1 VRIIFWGTPE
11 YSIASLDIFIK
22 SKHEVIGVVS
32 QPDKKR
38 SRGNKLISSPVKSFA
53 EQESIKIYT
62 PEKIS
67 DNIHFINELK
77 SLSCDLFIVIAYGK
91 ILPKEILEIP
101 KFGCWNAHASLLP
114 RWRGAAPIQWS
125 LIKGDEFTGVGIMK
139 MNEGLDTGDL
149 LLEEKIK
156 IGNDDNLNK
165 LSDKLSILSAKLFL
179 NAISLVEENISN
191 SFNYKLTKQN
201 TLGRE
206 ITYAR
211 MIEKSDFKLVWSN
224 EAFKISQKIK
234 ALYPRA
240 STTFRGK
247 NLKIIKI
254 KVLSSDEIKNEKY
267 LKMRNYSKPG
277 IILSVLENEGIIIS
291 TKTDPIILLE
301 AKLEGKNI
309 SSKNQ
314 LIQQLKPTVGEYFSD

>member
-38 SRGNKLISSPVKSFA
+38 SRGNKLISSPVKSFS

-62 PEKIS
+62 PEKIRG
-67 DNIHFINELK
+67 NIDFIYELK
-77 SLSCDLFIVIAYGK
+77 SISCDLFIVIAYGK

-101 KFGCWNAHASLLP
+101 KLGCWNAHASLLP

-125 LIKGDEFTGVGIMK
+125 LMKGDEFTGVGIMK
-139 MNEGLDTGDL
+139 MNEGLDTGDI

-156 IGNDDNLNK
+156 IHNNDNLK
-165 LSDKLSILSAKLFL
+165 TLTEKLSILSAKLFL
-179 NAISLVEENISN
+179 KATSILEENINKNTN
-191 SFNYKLTKQN
+191 SQLAKQN

-211 MIEKSDFKLVWSN
+211 MIEKSDFKVDWGN
-224 EAFKISQKIK
+224 EAINISQKIK

-240 STTFRGK
+240 NTTFRGK
-247 NLKIIKI
+247 NLKILKI
-254 KVLSSDEIKNEKY
+254 KVLTSDEIKNVKY
-267 LKMRNYSKPG
+267 IFMSNYSRPG
-277 IILSVLENEGIIIS
+277 IILAVIENEGIIIS
-291 TKTDPIILLE
+291 TKTDPIILIE

-309 SSKNQ
+309 SSKKQ
-314 LIQQLKPTVGEYFSD
+314 LIQQLKPSAGEYLSD

>member
-11 YSIASLDIFIK
+11 YSVASLDIFIK
-22 SKHEVIGVVS
+22 SKHEVIAVVS

-38 SRGNKLISSPVKSFA
+38 SRGNKLISSPVKYFA
-53 EQESIKIYT
+53 EKESIKIYT
-62 PEKIS
+62 PEKIR
-67 DNIHFINELK
+67 DNIQFINELK

-125 LIKGDEFTGVGIMK
+125 LMKGDEFTGVGIMK

-156 IGNDDNLNK
+156 IYNHDNLNTLTEK
-165 LSDKLSILSAKLFL
+165 LSTLSAKLFL
-179 NAISLVEENISN
+179 NATSLLEKNIN
-191 SFNYKLTKQN
+191 KNTNFKLTKQN
-201 TLGRE
+201 TLCRE

-211 MIEKSDFKLVWSN
+211 MIEKSDFKVDWSN
-224 EAFKISQKIK
+224 EAIKISRKIK

-240 STTFRGK
+240 NTTFKGK

-254 KVLSSDEIKNEKY
+254 EVLSNDEINNEKY
-267 LKMRNYSKPG
+267 CFMSSNIEPG
-277 IILSVLENEGIIIS
+277 IILDVIENEGIIIS
-291 TKTDPIILLE
+291 TKSDPIILLE

-309 SSKNQ
+309 SSKKQ
-314 LIQQLKPTVGEYFSD
+314 LIQQLKPSVGEYFSD

>member
-1 VRIIFWGTPE
+1 MRIVFWGTPE
-11 YSIASLDIFIK
+11 YSLASLDILNK
-22 SKHEVIGVVS
+22 SKHEVIAVVS

-38 SRGNKLISSPVKSFA
+38 SRGNKLISSPVKTFA
-53 EQESIKIYT
+53 KNESIKIYT
-62 PEKIS
+62 PETIRG
-67 DNIHFINELK
+67 NIPFINELK

-101 KFGCWNAHASLLP
+101 KLGCWNAHASLLP

-125 LIKGDEFTGVGIMK
+125 LMKGDEFTGVGIMK

-149 LLEEKIK
+149 LSEEKIK
-156 IGNDDNLNK
+156 IYNNDNLNT
-165 LSDKLSILSAKLFL
+165 LSKKLSILSAKLFL
-179 NAISLVEENISN
+179 NTTSLLEENIKKNTN
-191 SFNYKLTKQN
+191 SQLKKQN

-211 MIEKSDFKLVWSN
+211 MIEKSDYKVDWSN
-224 EAFKISQKIK
+224 EAFIISQKIK

-240 STTFRGK
+240 TTTFKGK

-254 KVLSSDEIKNEKY
+254 KVLSSDEIKNGKY
-267 LKMRNYSKPG
+267 LLMSNYSKPG
-277 IILSVLENEGIIIS
+277 IILAVIENEGIIIS

-309 SSKNQ
+309 TSKNQ
-314 LIQQLKPTVGEYFSD
+314 MIQQLKPTVGEYLSD

>member
-62 PEKIS
+62 PAKIKG
-67 DNIHFINELK
+67 NIHFINELK

-114 RWRGAAPIQWS
+114 RWRGAAPVQWS
-125 LIKGDEFTGVGIMK
+125 LIKGDKFTGVGIMK
-139 MNEGLDTGDL
+139 MDEGLDTGDL

-156 IGNDDNLNK
+156 IDNNDNLNT
-165 LSDKLSILSAKLFL
+165 LSQKLSILSAKLFL
-179 NAISLVEENISN
+179 NATSLLEENI
-191 SFNYKLTKQN
+191 YKNIKSQLTKQN

-211 MIEKSDFKLVWSN
+211 MIEKSDFRVDWSN
-224 EAFKISQKIK
+224 EAIKISQKIK
-234 ALYPRA
+234 GLYPRA
-240 STTFRGK
+240 NTIYKGK
-247 NLKIIKI
+247 NLKILKI
-254 KVLSSDEIKNEKY
+254 KVLNSDEIKNKKN
-267 LKMRNYSKPG
+267 LLTSNLRPG
-277 IILSVLENEGIIIS
+277 IILAVIENEGIIIS

-309 SSKNQ
+309 TSKKQ
-314 LIQQLKPTVGEYFSD
+314 LLQQLKPSVGECFSD

>member
-1 VRIIFWGTPE
+1 MRIIFWGTPE

-38 SRGNKLISSPVKSFA
+38 TRGNKLISSPVKSLA

-62 PEKIS
+62 PAKIK

-156 IGNDDNLNK
+156 IDNDDNLNT
-165 LSDKLSILSAKLFL
+165 LSEKLSILSAKLFL
-179 NAISLVEENISN
+179 NATSLIEENIYN
-191 SFNYKLTKQN
+191 NTNFQLTKQN
-201 TLGRE
+201 ALGRE

-211 MIEKSDFKLVWSN
+211 MIEKSDFRVDWGN
-224 EAFKISQKIK
+224 EAIEIFKKIK
-234 ALYPRA
+234 GLYPRA
-240 STTFRGK
+240 NTTFRGK
-247 NLKIIKI
+247 NLKILKI

-267 LKMRNYSKPG
+267 LFMSNYSKPG
-277 IILSVLENEGIIIS
+277 IILAVKENEGIIIS

-309 SSKNQ
+309 SSKKQ
-314 LIQQLKPTVGEYFSD
+314 LIQQLKPSVGEYLSD

>member
-1 VRIIFWGTPE
+1 MRIIFWGTPE
-11 YSIASLDIFIK
+11 YSLASLDTFIK
-22 SKHEVIGVVS
+22 SKHELIAVVS

-38 SRGNKLISSPVKSFA
+38 SRGNKLISSPVKSIA
-53 EQESIKIYT
+53 LQESIKIYT
-62 PEKIS
+62 PEKIR
-67 DNIHFINELK
+67 DNINFINELK

-125 LIKGDEFTGVGIMK
+125 LIKGDEFTGVGIIK

-156 IGNDDNLNK
+156 IDNNDNLDT
-165 LSDKLSILSAKLFL
+165 LTEKLSILSAKLFL
-179 NAISLVEENISN
+179 NATSLLEENIN
-191 SFNYKLTKQN
+191 KNTNPQLTKQS

-211 MIEKSDFKLVWSN
+211 MIEKSDYKVDWGSQ
-224 EAFKISQKIK
+224 AIKISRKIK

-240 STTFRGK
+240 NTTFRGK

-254 KVLSSDEIKNEKY
+254 KILSSDEINNQKY
-267 LKMRNYSKPG
+267 CFISNYSKPG
-277 IILSVLENEGIIIS
+277 SILAVIENEGIIIS

-309 SSKNQ
+309 SSKKQ
-314 LIQQLKPTVGEYFSD
+314 LIQQLKPSVGEYLSD

>member
-11 YSIASLDIFIK
+11 YSTPSLDIFIK
-22 SKHEVIGVVS
+22 SKHEVIAVVS

-38 SRGNKLISSPVKSFA
+38 SRGNKLIPSPVKSIA

-62 PEKIS
+62 PEKIRG
-67 DNIHFINELK
+67 NIDFINELK

-91 ILPKEILEIP
+91 ILPNEILEIP

-139 MNEGLDTGDL
+139 MDEGLDTGDI

-156 IGNDDNLNK
+156 INNNDNLNT
-165 LSDKLSILSAKLFL
+165 LSEKLSILSAKLFL
-179 NAISLVEENISN
+179 NATSLIEENNNNNTN
-191 SFNYKLTKQN
+191 SQLTKQN

-211 MIEKSDFKLVWSN
+211 MIEKSDYKVDWSN

-234 ALYPRA
+234 GLYPRA
-240 STTFRGK
+240 NTTYRGK
-247 NLKIIKI
+247 NLKILKI

-267 LKMRNYSKPG
+267 LFMSNYSKPG
-277 IILSVLENEGIIIS
+277 IILAVIENEGIIIS

-301 AKLEGKNI
+301 AKLEGKNT
-309 SSKNQ
+309 SSKKQ
-314 LIQQLKPTVGEYFSD
+314 LIQQLKPSIGEYLSY

>member
-11 YSIASLDIFIK
+11 YSIPSLDTFIK

-38 SRGNKLISSPVKSFA
+38 SRGNMLISSPVKSFD
-53 EQESIKIYT
+53 EQKSIKIYT
-62 PEKIS
+62 PAKIR
-67 DNIHFINELK
+67 DNIHFLNELK

-139 MNEGLDTGDL
+139 MNEGLDTGDI

-156 IGNDDNLNK
+156 INNNDNLNT
-165 LSDKLSILSAKLFL
+165 LSEKLSIFSAKLFL
-179 NAISLVEENISN
+179 NATSFIEENIN
-191 SFNYKLTKQN
+191 KNTNPQLTKQN

-211 MIEKSDFKLVWSN
+211 MIEKSDFKIDWSN
-224 EAFKISQKIK
+224 EAIKISQKIK

-240 STTFRGK
+240 NTSFRGK

-254 KVLSSDEIKNEKY
+254 KVLSSDEVKNEKY
-267 LKMRNYSKPG
+267 LLMSNYSKPG
-277 IILSVLENEGIIIS
+277 IILAVIENKGIIIA

-309 SSKNQ
+309 SSKKQ
-314 LIQQLKPTVGEYFSD
+314 LIQQLKPLVGEYLSD

>member
-1 VRIIFWGTPE
+1 MRIIFWGTPE
-11 YSIASLDIFIK
+11 YSLESLDIFIK
-22 SKHEVIGVVS
+22 SKHEVIAVVS

-38 SRGNKLISSPVKSFA
+38 SRGNKLVSSPVKSLA
-53 EQESIKIYT
+53 EQESLKIYT
-62 PEKIS
+62 PEIIRG
-67 DNIHFINELK
+67 NIDFINELK
-77 SLSCDLFIVIAYGK
+77 TLSCDLFIVIAYGK

-125 LIKGDEFTGVGIMK
+125 LMNGDEYTGVGIMK

-156 IGNDDNLNK
+156 IDNNDNLNTLTK
-165 LSDKLSILSAKLFL
+165 KLSILSAKLFL
-179 NAISLVEENISN
+179 KATTLIEENIN
-191 SFNYKLTKQN
+191 KKNKTKLTKQI
-201 TLGRE
+201 TLERE

-211 MIEKSDFKLVWSN
+211 MIEKSDFKVDWGN
-224 EAFKISQKIK
+224 EAIKICRKIK

-240 STTFRGK
+240 YTTYKGK

-254 KVLSSDEIKNEKY
+254 KALSIDEINNEKY
-267 LKMRNYSKPG
+267 CFMRNYSKPG
-277 IILSVLENEGIIIS
+277 IILAVVDNEGIIIS
-291 TKTDPIILLE
+291 TKTDPMILLE

-309 SSKNQ
+309 SSKKQ
-314 LIQQLKPTVGEYFSD
+314 LIQQLKPSVGKYLSD

>member
-1 VRIIFWGTPE
+1 MRIIFWGTPE

-22 SKHEVIGVVS
+22 SKHDVIGVVS

-62 PEKIS
+62 PAKIK
-67 DNIHFINELK
+67 DNIQFINELK

-139 MNEGLDTGDL
+139 MNEELDTGDL
-149 LLEEKIK
+149 LLEEIIK
-156 IGNDDNLNK
+156 IDNDDNLNT
-165 LSDKLSILSAKLFL
+165 LSEKLSILSAKLFL
-179 NAISLVEENISN
+179 NATSLIEENIKKNSN
-191 SFNYKLTKQN
+191 SQLIKQSI
-201 TLGRE
+201 LRRE

-211 MIEKSDFKLVWSN
+211 MIEKSDYKVVWRN

-240 STTFRGK
+240 NTTFRGK

-254 KVLSSDEIKNEKY
+254 KVLSKEIKNEKY
-267 LKMRNYSKPG
+267 PLINNYSKPG
-277 IILSVLENEGIIIS
+277 IILAVIENEGMIIS

-314 LIQQLKPTVGEYFSD
+314 LIQQLKPTVGDFFSD

>member
-1 VRIIFWGTPE
+1 MRIIFWGTPE
-11 YSIASLDIFIK
+11 YSLASLDIFVK
-22 SKHEVIGVVS
+22 SKHEVIAVVS

-38 SRGNKLISSPVKSFA
+38 TRGNKLISSPVKSFA

-62 PEKIS
+62 PEKIR

-125 LIKGDEFTGVGIMK
+125 LMKGDEFTGVGIMK
-139 MNEGLDTGDL
+139 MNEGLDTGDI

-156 IGNDDNLNK
+156 IDNNDNLKTLTEK
-165 LSDKLSILSAKLFL
+165 LSNLSAKLFL
-179 NAISLVEENISN
+179 NATSLLEENINKNTN
-191 SFNYKLTKQN
+191 SQLTKQN

-211 MIEKSDFKLVWSN
+211 MIEKSDYKVDWDN
-224 EAFKISQKIK
+224 EAIKISRKIK

-240 STTFRGK
+240 NTTFRGK

-254 KVLSSDEIKNEKY
+254 KVLSNDEINNEKICF
-267 LKMRNYSKPG
+267 MSNYSKPG
-277 IILSVLENEGIIIS
+277 IILAVIENEGIIIS
-291 TKTDPIILLE
+291 TKTDPIILIE

-309 SSKNQ
+309 SSKKQ
-314 LIQQLKPTVGEYFSD
+314 LIQQLKPSVGEYLSD

>member
-11 YSIASLDIFIK
+11 YSIDSLDILIK
-22 SKHEVIGVVS
+22 SEHEVIAVVS

-53 EQESIKIYT
+53 NHESIKTYT
-62 PEKIS
+62 PAKIRN
-67 DNIHFINELK
+67 NIDFINELK

-125 LIKGDEFTGVGIMK
+125 LIKCDEFTGVGIMK

-156 IGNDDNLNK
+156 IDNNDNLNT
-165 LSDKLSILSAKLFL
+165 LSEKLSILSAKLFL
-179 NAISLVEENISN
+179 NATSLIEDNIYKNTN
-191 SFNYKLTKQN
+191 SQLTKQKS
-201 TLGRE
+201 LGRD

-211 MIEKSDFKLVWSN
+211 MIEKSDFRVDWGN
-224 EAFKISQKIK
+224 EAIEISQKIK
-234 ALYPRA
+234 GLYPRA
-240 STTFRGK
+240 NTTFRGK
-247 NLKIIKI
+247 NLKILKI

-267 LKMRNYSKPG
+267 LFKSNYSRPG
-277 IILSVLENEGIIIS
+277 IILAVIENEGIIIS

-309 SSKNQ
+309 SSKKQ
-314 LIQQLKPTVGEYFSD
+314 LIQQLKPSVGEYLSD

>member
-1 VRIIFWGTPE
+1 
-11 YSIASLDIFIK
+11 
-22 SKHEVIGVVS
+22 
-32 QPDKKR
+32 
-38 SRGNKLISSPVKSFA
+38 
-53 EQESIKIYT
+53 
-62 PEKIS
+62 
-67 DNIHFINELK
+67 
-77 SLSCDLFIVIAYGK
+77 
-91 ILPKEILEIP
+91 LEIP
-101 KFGCWNAHASLLP
+101 NFGCWNAHASLLP

-139 MNEGLDTGDL
+139 MDEGLDTGDL

-156 IGNDDNLNK
+156 ISNDDNLNT
-165 LSDKLSILSAKLFL
+165 LSEKLSILSAKLFL
-179 NAISLVEENISN
+179 NATSLIEENINKNTYSQ
-191 SFNYKLTKQN
+191 LIKQN

-211 MIEKSDFKLVWSN
+211 MIEKSDFKVDWGN
-224 EAFKISQKIK
+224 EAIIISQKIK

-240 STTFRGK
+240 NTTFRAK
-247 NLKIIKI
+247 NLKILKI

-267 LKMRNYSKPG
+267 LFKNYSRTG
-277 IILSVLENEGIIIS
+277 IILDVIENEGIIIS

-314 LIQQLKPTVGEYFSD
+314 LIQQLKPTVGDYFSD